1 MIPIVIICYNNYKYV
16 ENMIQ
21 QILKINSEY
30 YKNIIIMNN
39 CSTCPHTINFLKNID
54 CKIYNNNEN
63 NGPWVYNHDNTD
75 FYNTLPDKYILTD
88 ADLELNKNIPSN
100 FIEIL
105 SILSDKYTCSKV
117 GFALDISDFDEMYQE
132 LYAGNKNIYD
142 WENQFWQNNINNDTY
157 ELYHAA
163 IDTTFHLVNKNYNN
177 YINIRI
183 ADNFTAKHLPWYKN
197 NKIYNIYENYF
208 MNTIV
213 IETISTTSRL
223 IKDNIKLNYL
233 EIQKNNELFLIK
245 NNENDQNL
253 LFWKNIY
260 STWENDTFS
269 IFDEFLDKN
278 KIFIDIGG
286 WIGTTSMYG
295 SRNSKYVY
303 IVEADNK
310 SCKDM
315 KLNLEINCNN
325 NYEIINKA
333 IYNIDNIELK
343 FGKNK
348 FLDNSKMNDST
359 SQIYENDEITD
370 EYYLIDTITVKSII
384 ENNNININ
392 EISLIKLDIAGG
404 EENILNDIYEI
415 YKKYNIPLY
424 VSFHYTRWKDSNLD
438 RFEFLTEIQKKL
450 IIDNPFTSILFS

>member
-1 MIPIVIICYNNYKYV
+1 MI
-16 ENMIQ
+16 EMI
-21 QILKINSEY
+21 
-30 YKNIIIMNN
+30 
-39 CSTCPHTINFLKNID
+39 
-54 CKIYNNNEN
+54 
-63 NGPWVYNHDNTD
+63 
-75 FYNTLPDKYILTD
+75 
-88 ADLELNKNIPSN
+88 
-100 FIEIL
+100 
-105 SILSDKYTCSKV
+105 
-117 GFALDISDFDEMYQE
+117 
-132 LYAGNKNIYD
+132 
-142 WENQFWQNNINNDTY
+142 
-157 ELYHAA
+157 
-163 IDTTFHLVNKNYNN
+163 
-177 YINIRI
+177 
-183 ADNFTAKHLPWYKN
+183 
-197 NKIYNIYENYF
+197 
-208 MNTIV
+208 
-213 IETISTTSRL
+213 
-223 IKDNIKLNYL
+223 
-233 EIQKNNELFLIK
+233 EIQKNNEIFLIK

-260 STWENDTFS
+260 STWENETFS

-303 IVEADNK
+303 IVEANNN

-325 NYEIINKA
+325 NYEIINKVV
-333 IYNIDNIELK
+333 YNIDNIKLK
-343 FGKNK
+343 FGKNT
-348 FLDNSKMNDST
+348 FLDNSKINDST

-370 EYYLIDTITVKSII
+370 EFYIIETITVKSII

-438 RFEFLTEIQKKL
+438 RFEFLTEIQKNL